1 MTLTVADLLAQ
12 RAAEAARKRAEAE
25 AAAEA
30 ARAERAAYAE
40 KVFTYKLNP
49 EDEARAMAKIAKA
62 FAEGEKELMLAHFP
76 SSLCEDGG
84 RRINNHLDGWQD
96 TLPGA
101 FRDVYRWWETK
112 LKPGGFGFAA
122 RVISY
127 PDGMPGDVG
136 IFITWPKGEEALTQ
150 PG

>member
-1 MTLTVADLLAQ
+1 MTLTVAELFA
-12 RAAEAARKRAEAE
+12 RKAAEAARKRAEDE

-40 KVFTYKLNP
+40 KVMSYKLTA

-62 FAEGEKELMLAHFP
+62 FADGEREVMLAHFP
-76 SSLCEDGG
+76 SQICADGG
-84 RRINNHLDGWQD
+84 RRINNQLEGWQD

-101 FRDVYRWWETK
+101 FRDVHDWWNAK

-127 PDGMPGDVG
+127 PDGMPGEVG
-136 IFITWPKGEEALTQ
+136 IFITWPQSLD
-150 PG
+150 

>member
-1 MTLTVADLLAQ
+1 MTLTVADLMA
-12 RAAEAARKRAEAE
+12 RKHAEAARKRAEAE

-30 ARAERAAYAE
+30 ARAERAAYAD
-40 KVFTYKLNP
+40 KVMSYKLTA

-62 FAEGEKELMLAHFP
+62 FADNEREVMLAHFP
-76 SSLCEDGG
+76 SSLCGDSG
-84 RRINNHLDGWQD
+84 RRINNQLEGWQE

-101 FRDVYRWWETK
+101 FHDVYRWWETK

-127 PDGMPGDVG
+127 PNGMPGEVG
-136 IFITWPKGEEALTQ
+136 IFVTWPKDLEA
-150 PG
+150 

>member
-1 MTLTVADLLAQ
+1 MTLTVADLFAR

-25 AAAEA
+25 AAAET

-40 KVFTYKLNP
+40 KVMSYKLTE
-49 EDEARAMAKIAKA
+49 EDEARAMAKIARA
-62 FAEGEKELMLAHFP
+62 FEDGEREVMLAHFP
-76 SSLCEDGG
+76 SSLCGDSG
-84 RRINNHLDGWQD
+84 RRINNQLEGWQE

-101 FRDVYRWWETK
+101 FHDVYRWWETK

-127 PDGMPGDVG
+127 PNGMPGEVG
-136 IFITWPKGEEALTQ
+136 IFVTWPKDLEA
-150 PG
+150 